1 MRTDPTDTGGLFNG
15 RRPGTAPVRYRTTPQ
30 RGTSRRQHLDGVFA
44 LVVAGLM
51 AVINL
56 LFWGPAPAAALWVAA
71 HVSDDG
77 RNLFLA
83 IVAGFALCLAVLMV
97 GLIVLKRLDALWIL
111 LRRAAGHDQRT
122 GIIGPMF
129 AVCAVVGGVGFT
141 IWLIFI
147 AGLGSS
153 TMPGHG

>member
-1 MRTDPTDTGGLFNG
+1 MRTDPTDTGGLFTG
-15 RRPGTAPVRYRTTPQ
+15 RRPGTAPVRYRTPPQ
-30 RGTSRRQHLDGVFA
+30 RGSSRRQRVDAVLA
-44 LVVAGLM
+44 LAVAALM

-77 RNLFLA
+77 RNVFLA

-97 GLIVLKRLDALWIL
+97 GLMVLKRLDALWVL
-111 LRRAAGHDQRT
+111 LRRAAGHDQRR

-141 IWLIFI
+141 IWLVFI

-153 TMPGHG
+153 TMPGGG